1 MDAKNRNTMKAAGI
15 LQFGP
20 PSVIVNE
27 DLEQPKP
34 GAGELLVHVKA
45 AGVGPWDALIR
56 EGKSAVSPAPPLV
69 LGSDLSGI
77 VAEIGP
83 GVSGFSAGDE
93 VYGSTNEGFVGAY
106 AEYSVAS
113 AAMMAPK
120 PRSLNHIEAASA
132 PVVAVTAWQMLFDYA
147 HAQAGQTVLI
157 HGAAGN
163 VGAYAVQL
171 ARNAGLNV
179 IATASANDLDYVR
192 DLGANLVLDYH
203 RSRFEDAAHAVD
215 VVIDTVGGAT
225 RERSFRVLKP
235 GGILVSVVSPISEE
249 TAKRFGVKAVF
260 FYVEVTTARLQHL
273 TELFDSGKLV
283 ACVGTV
289 LPLSQAR
296 AAHDMLGGA
305 PHDRGKIVLKIAS

>member
-1 MDAKNRNTMKAAGI
+1 MKAARI

-20 PSVIVNE
+20 PSVIVNDE
-27 DLEQPKP
+27 LERPKP
-34 GAGELLVHVKA
+34 GPGQLVVQVKA

-56 EGKSAVSPAPPLV
+56 EGKSAVSPAPPLI
-69 LGSDLSGI
+69 LGSDLAGI
-77 VAEIGP
+77 VAEVGS
-83 GVSGFSAGDE
+83 GVSGFKAGDE
-93 VYGSTNEGFVGAY
+93 VYGSTNDGFVGAY
-106 AEYSVAS
+106 AEYAVAS

-120 PRSLNHIEAASA
+120 PRRLNFLEAASA
-132 PVVAVTAWQMLFDYA
+132 PVVGVTAWQMLFDYA

-179 IATASANDLDYVR
+179 IATASANDLEYVR
-192 DLGANLVLDYH
+192 SLGANLVLDYH
-203 RSRFEDAAHAVD
+203 RSKFEDSTHAVD
-215 VVIDTVGGAT
+215 IVVDTVGGVT
-225 RERSFRVLKP
+225 QERSFRVLKP
-235 GGILVSVVSPISEE
+235 GGILVSVVAPVSEE
-249 TAKRFGVKAVF
+249 TAKRYGVKAVF
-260 FYVEVTTARLQHL
+260 FYVEVTTARLQNL

-283 ACVGTV
+283 PCVGTV

-296 AAHDMLGGA
+296 VAHDMLAGA